1 MTNPSATLDVNGYAL
16 NRNPAFYAWDNTT
29 SRTLSST
36 TSYRVLMN
44 STKYNIGSHYDTSTS
59 QFTAPK
65 TGIYIF
71 AAVIAHD
78 TAGALNGSV
87 YFSFYVNGQNRR
99 DILEGAGSHAA
110 HYEQHGVYIV
120 NLTAGDVVDV
130 RSRSSSAITFVN
142 GNHGAYYRNCFQGAL
157 LG

>member
-1 MTNPSATLDVNGYAL
+1 M
-16 NRNPAFYAWDNTT
+16 
-29 SRTLSST
+29 
-36 TSYRVLMN
+36 
-44 STKYNIGSHYDTSTS
+44 IE
-59 QFTAPK
+59 
-65 TGIYIF
+65 YISKPFRWFFKLEAASGLLLLF

-78 TAGALNGSV
+78 TAGGLNGSV

-99 DILEGAGSHAA
+99 DILEGLGSHTAQ
-110 HYEQHGVYIV
+110 YEQHGVYIV
-120 NLTAGDVVDV
+120 NLTEGDVVDV